1 MSSTEELVGLVLA
14 ALHPRLRER
23 CTESKILAVL
33 EEDCGAYDI
42 KTLRTLLE
50 TRHGFDTVA
59 AKLEQQTAAPL
70 AFLTEPVS
78 LFLK

>member
-33 EEDCGAYDI
+33 EELSWELLRGGAVGRFPSTGIYSHD
-42 KTLRTLLE
+42 
-50 TRHGFDTVA
+50 G
-59 AKLEQQTAAPL
+59 
-70 AFLTEPVS
+70 S
-78 LFLK
+78 

>member
-1 MSSTEELVGLVLA
+1 MQNVHVGLSLQARAARETLRARAMSSTEELVGLVLA

-33 EEDCGAYDI
+33 EEGCGAYDI

-50 TRHGFDTVA
+50 TRHGFDA
-59 AKLEQQTAAPL
+59 YM
-70 AFLTEPVS
+70 
-78 LFLK
+78 

>member
-33 EEDCGAYDI
+33 EELYIMMRLNFFAPAAHSQFEF
-42 KTLRTLLE
+42 LRCL
-50 TRHGFDTVA
+50 
-59 AKLEQQTAAPL
+59 TASQ
-70 AFLTEPVS
+70 PVS
-78 LFLK
+78 MTS